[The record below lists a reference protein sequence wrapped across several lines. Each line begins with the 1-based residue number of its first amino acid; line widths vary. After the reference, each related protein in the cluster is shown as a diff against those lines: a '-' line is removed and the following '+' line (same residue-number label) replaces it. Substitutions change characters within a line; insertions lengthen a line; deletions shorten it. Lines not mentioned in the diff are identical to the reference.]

1 MNRREPS
8 SKRFRGFWQFFSAF
22 LFLIGSLIGLASG
35 TDPSVGGVPTRVV
48 YLIGAFACT
57 LGAVRACWMHCRV
70 EGSSLI
76 HVGFWSTRRV
86 HALEVVPETGEQ
98 KLFFTTWAPV
108 VRTSDKD
115 ELVLGFLSGYS
126 FMQEQPNRRVER
138 ICEELNVLLAQ

>member
-22 LFLIGSLIGLASG
+22 LFLSGPLIGL
-35 TDPSVGGVPTRVV
+35 SVLAEPGFGPVAK
-48 YLIGAFACT
+48 LIFLILGFACT

-138 ICEELNVLLAQ
+138 ICNELNMLLAQ

>member
-22 LFLIGSLIGLASG
+22 LFLSGPLIGLSVLAE
-35 TDPSVGGVPTRVV
+35 PSFGPVAKLI
-48 YLIGAFACT
+48 YLILGFACT